1 MKTKIMQYL
10 VSRKVYDSLAIPYIT
25 IYKTNKKVYKFC
37 LILGVL
43 GSTLIWISV
52 ICLGVHIS
60 IYTALKKLRNAPAQI
75 LLALACALCPAQ
87 IITTGKKSLKSKF
100 EVLF

>member
-1 MKTKIMQYL
+1 MTAWPFLILQNKQKM
-10 VSRKVYDSLAIPYIT
+10 
-25 IYKTNKKVYKFC
+25 YKKCCF
-37 LILGVL
+37 ILGVL

-87 IITTGKKSLKSKF
+87 IITTGKI
-100 EVLF
+100 

>member
-1 MKTKIMQYL
+1 MTAWPFLILPNKQEK
-10 VSRKVYDSLAIPYIT
+10 
-25 IYKTNKKVYKFC
+25 YKKCCFF
-37 LILGVL
+37 LGVL

-52 ICLGVHIS
+52 ICLGVHIF

-87 IITTGKKSLKSKF
+87 IITTGKKCQKLKL
-100 EVLF
+100 EVIF

>member
-1 MKTKIMQYL
+1 MQYL
-10 VSRKVYDSLAIPYIT
+10 VSRKVYDSLAISFIT
-25 IYKTNKKVYKFC
+25 KQTKKYKKCCF
-37 LILGVL
+37 ILGVL

-87 IITTGKKSLKSKF
+87 IITTGKILCQI
-100 EVLF
+100 

>member
-1 MKTKIMQYL
+1 MTAWPFLLLQYKQK
-10 VSRKVYDSLAIPYIT
+10 STQKY
-25 IYKTNKKVYKFC
+25 C

-60 IYTALKKLRNAPAQI
+60 IYTALKKLRNSPAQI

-87 IITTGKKSLKSKF
+87 IITTGKKSQKSELQVIF
-100 EVLF
+100 